1 MLRAFL
7 ELIETLLHPKAP
19 GNGRPQAAVAAN
31 VVAPPAA
38 PTAAEAFEDRL
49 SEIAAQQDS
58 VIAGSLE
65 LIGLDDV
72 RDALGDLWAA
82 VSLQVSEFATAE
94 IEQCLDPDDIFR
106 PHGESGFLIHFDG
119 LDKDESD
126 RKAKQIA
133 LRIKAGLAERFPQ
146 VADAVSIKHFLA
158 EVDTE
163 SLRDGAGSL
172 ANKLFARLLKMRKD
186 AERAAGKSRQS
197 FVKDFQ
203 VLFAPA
209 WHTRTHVTV
218 LNRCLLDTRYLRT
231 SLAQY
236 QELVDPDQ
244 LAATYV
250 DLDYLILTKSVEAL
264 HRLLQTNRSATLLIP
279 VSYQTINR
287 HSILAEYVR
296 LLDAVPDP
304 YRKFLVIEICG
315 VAEDSSPSQISRMVE
330 ALKLHT
336 KNVVV
341 ELSLEHPCMGFI
353 SKLGAWAISLDLSE
367 MSSTDPL
374 LPARLAQ
381 FAAAASVAAIGSI
394 ARGANSVGMALAA
407 AKAGFTFING
417 AGIHLP
423 IAEPR
428 PPVRLMPLSRASRQ
442 TSRLN

>member
-7 ELIETLLHPKAP
+7 ELIETLLNPEAP
-19 GNGRPQAAVAAN
+19 GNGRREAAVAAN
-31 VVAPPAA
+31 VVTPLAA

-49 SEIAAQQDS
+49 SEIAAKQDS

-126 RKAKQIA
+126 KKAKQIA

-158 EVDTE
+158 EVETE
-163 SLRDGAGSL
+163 SLRDGTGSL
-172 ANKLFARLLKMRKD
+172 ADKLFARLLKMRKD

-236 QELVDPDQ
+236 QELVDPEQ

-279 VSYQTINR
+279 VSYQTITR
-287 HSILAEYVR
+287 RSILAEYIR

-315 VAEDSSPSQISRMVE
+315 VADASSPSQISRMINM
-330 ALKLHT
+330 LKPHV
-336 KNVVV
+336 KSVAV
-341 ELSLEHPCMGFI
+341 ELSPEHPCMGFI
-353 SKLGAWAISLDLSE
+353 AELGAWAISLDLLE
-367 MSSTDPL
+367 TSSTDPL
-374 LPARLAQ
+374 LLVRLGQ
-381 FAAAASVAAIGSI
+381 FSAAASAAAISSI
-394 ARGANSVGMALAA
+394 ARGANSVGLALAA
-407 AKAGFTFING
+407 AKAGFTYING

-423 IAEPR
+423 ITEPR
-428 PPVRLMPLSRASRQ
+428 PPVRLMPLSRASRA
-442 TSRLN
+442 RLRG